1 MDIIQLI
8 DHLENLVNESR
19 SIPLSNNI
27 AVDLDRILDLIDQMK
42 SSIPIEIQE
51 AKKITG
57 NKERIQIQAKEE
69 AKRII
74 ALARE
79 EASKYISDES
89 IVEQAQLKANEII
102 AIAQNDAENL
112 RIQADA
118 YALQSLQKLEVD
130 LERIINQVRSG
141 ISTLTEEEY

>member
-51 AKKITG
+51 AKKISG
-57 NKERIQIQAKEE
+57 NRERIQIQAKEE

-74 ALARE
+74 SLARE
-79 EASKYISDES
+79 EASKHISDES

-118 YALQSLQKLEVD
+118 YALQSLQKLEID
-130 LERIINQVRSG
+130 LERIMNQVRSG
-141 ISTLTEEEY
+141 IATLTEDDY

>member
-74 ALARE
+74 SLARE

>member
-8 DHLENLVNESR
+8 DHLEALVNESR

-42 SSIPIEIQE
+42 SSIPREIQE

-79 EASKYISDES
+79 EVANLVDDES
-89 IVEQAQLKANEII
+89 IVEQSHLKANEII
-102 AIAQNDAENL
+102 AAAQHEAENL

-118 YALQSLQKLEVD
+118 YALQSLQKLELD
-130 LERIINQVRSG
+130 LERIMNQVRSG
-141 ISTLTEEEY
+141 IVSLTEEEY